1 MSVHELNQLMTY
13 VVEGWMLFS
22 AGFIGTTFVSF
33 VSKRIQEDIA
43 AAELAQAE
51 SQIDAQADS
60 QTVAP
65 SEGVAEVAKVAVPNE
80 QTDEVLAEEIDIE
93 EATRLEEVAA
103 VSKKLAKEK
112 EQQPSGSS
120 VSVST

>member
-13 VVEGWMLFS
+13 AVEGWMLFS

-33 VSKRIQEDIA
+33 VAKRIQEDIA

-51 SQIDAQADS
+51 LQIDAQTDA

-65 SEGVAEVAKVAVPNE
+65 SDV
-80 QTDEVLAEEIDIE
+80 E
-93 EATRLEEVAA
+93 EAARLEEVAA
-103 VSKKLAKEK
+103 VSEKLAKEK
-112 EQQPSGSS
+112 EQQPDASS

>member
-1 MSVHELNQLMTY
+1 MSVHELNQLMTH

-33 VSKRIQEDIA
+33 VAKRVQEDIA
-43 AAELAQAE
+43 AAELAQSEPQVDTAE
-51 SQIDAQADS
+51 QID
-60 QTVAP
+60 V
-65 SEGVAEVAKVAVPNE
+65 
-80 QTDEVLAEEIDIE
+80 E

-103 VSKKLAKEK
+103 VSEKLAKEK
-112 EQQPSGSS
+112 EQRPDTSS

>member
-22 AGFIGTTFVSF
+22 AGFIGTTFIAF
-33 VSKRIQEDIA
+33 VSKRIQEDIV
-43 AAELAQAE
+43 AAELAQSE
-51 SQIDAQADS
+51 LQIDAQTDA

-65 SEGVAEVAKVAVPNE
+65 NDV
-80 QTDEVLAEEIDIE
+80 E
-93 EATRLEEVAA
+93 EAARLEEVAA
-103 VSKKLAKEK
+103 VSEKLAKEK
-112 EQQPSGSS
+112 EQQPNASS

>member
-13 VVEGWMLFS
+13 AVEGWMLFS

-33 VSKRIQEDIA
+33 VAKRIQEDIA

-51 SQIDAQADS
+51 LQIDA

-65 SEGVAEVAKVAVPNE
+65 SDV
-80 QTDEVLAEEIDIE
+80 E
-93 EATRLEEVAA
+93 EAARLEEVAA
-103 VSKKLAKEK
+103 VSEKLAKEK
-112 EQQPSGSS
+112 EQQPDASS